1 MKKGYLILETGDVF
15 AGNFVGKVAAVT
27 GEVVFNTS
35 MTGYQEIMTDP
46 SYAGQMMVFCYP
58 LIGNYG
64 MNALDNEHETVFLR
78 GVIFGNLCELPSH
91 FQSLANV
98 DFWLSEHGISGLA
111 GVDTRTVVRL
121 IRRSGTMKAV
131 ISETPDVSAVDWRF
145 SPATGMVGQVS
156 TKVVKTYEGS
166 GEHIAMI
173 DFGYKK
179 SMLRALLALN
189 CKVTIVPFDTSF
201 ETIAALKPDG
211 VMLSNGPGDP
221 MELSGQFDELKKITT
236 VYPTLGIC
244 LGHQLI
250 ALSYGAKTGKLL
262 FGHRGA
268 NHPVRETLTGKVWIT
283 AQNHSYV
290 VLKDSID
297 SQIFQV
303 TYHNVNDGSIEGL
316 RHCRLPI
323 ETVQFHP
330 EAHPGPSDTHPIF
343 KRFIRSIHQSKGE
356 ETHAITY

>member
-15 AGNFVGKVAAVT
+15 SGCFVGKEAAVT

-46 SYAGQMMVFCYP
+46 SYAGQIMVFCYP

-64 MNALDNEHETVFLR
+64 TNDLDNEHETVALR
-78 GVIFGNLCELPSH
+78 ATVFGNLCDRPSH
-91 FQSLANV
+91 FQSMANV
-98 DFWLSEHGISGLA
+98 NDWLAERGITGLA

-131 ISETPDVSAVDWRF
+131 ISESPDASAIDWNF
-145 SPATGMVGQVS
+145 SPAAGLVKKVS
-156 TKVVKTYEGS
+156 VKKMKTYEGS
-166 GEHIAMI
+166 GSHIVLI

-179 SMLRALLALN
+179 SMLLALLDLN

-201 ETIAALKPDG
+201 ETLATLKPDG

-221 MELSGQFDELKKITT
+221 MELSSQFDELKKITT
-236 VYPTLGIC
+236 AYPTLGIC

-268 NHPVRETLTGKVWIT
+268 NHPVKETGTGKVWMT
-283 AQNHSYV
+283 SQNHSYV

-297 SQIFQV
+297 PQVFQV
-303 TYHNVNDGSIEGL
+303 TYRNVNDGSIEGL
-316 RHCRLPI
+316 KHCRLPI

-330 EAHPGPSDTHPIF
+330 EAHPGPSDTHPVF
-343 KRFIRSIHQSKGE
+343 ERFIRSIHQSKGE